1 VLRFETSEGRHVDT
15 GARLRPGAGPGA
27 PGDEVTVLYDPAD
40 PRRAA
45 LEKKL
50 GGRFLGL
57 FLIVFGLLFV
67 ALGLVIG
74 AVALV
79 VTQSPVSHYVVRPFR
94 PASCCKPLFGH
105 RRAGHMDSGL
115 RCAMAD
121 DRRHRAKDWS
131 CRRQ

>member
-1 VLRFETSEGRHVDT
+1 MAGGIWFPVLRFETSEGRHVDT
-15 GARLRPGAGPGA
+15 EARYGRAPAQA
-27 PGDEVTVLYDPAD
+27 RPGDEVTVLYDPAD

-67 ALGLVIG
+67 ALGLAIG

-79 VTQSPVSHYVVRPFR
+79 VTQS
-94 PASCCKPLFGH
+94 L
-105 RRAGHMDSGL
+105 
-115 RCAMAD
+115 
-121 DRRHRAKDWS
+121 
-131 CRRQ
+131 